1 MQLCAKALKK
11 RANANVVIVY
21 LDIKLQSAFHSET
34 PFHAHDIKGIL
45 RSRAKNYR
53 FPFDTG

>member
-1 MQLCAKALKK
+1 MPLCAKPQKK
-11 RANANVVIVY
+11 RANILVD
-21 LDIKLQSAFHSET
+21 LDIESQIAFHSET

-45 RSRAKNYR
+45 RSRTKIYR